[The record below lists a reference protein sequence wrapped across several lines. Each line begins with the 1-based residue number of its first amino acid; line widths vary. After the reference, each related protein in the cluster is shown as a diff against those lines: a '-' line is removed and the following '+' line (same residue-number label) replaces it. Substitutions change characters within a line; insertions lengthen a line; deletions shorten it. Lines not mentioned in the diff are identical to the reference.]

1 VVADEHDEVGLDLP
15 ASGPY
20 ARIARVAASALAM
33 RLRVPPERLED
44 LRLAVDEAVV
54 LLLSA
59 AAEGDTIRARYRIDD
74 DALAV
79 ELRLEPAG
87 RVLDAPAVDRFEH
100 LVADLTV
107 THTASAPESRVSIS
121 LSGRPG

>member
-1 VVADEHDEVGLDLP
+1 VVAGGHDEIGLDLP

-33 RLRVPPERLED
+33 RLRVPPDRLED

-59 AAEGDTIRARYRIDD
+59 AVEGDTIRVRYRVDD
-74 DALAV
+74 DDLAV
-79 ELRLEPAG
+79 ELSLEPAG
-87 RVLDAPAVDRFEH
+87 RVLDATAVARFEQ

-107 THTASAPESRVSIS
+107 THEAAPVEARVALALSSRS
-121 LSGRPG
+121 R